1 MPGEHVVILEDD
13 VLRLTRKAEKE
24 LGDAETSLSSAE
36 LEVLVLID
44 GRSTAGETAARMTG
58 IEHAGAIDVL
68 CGLLRDGLI
77 EIGKAGD
84 DALDFINFFDSSVS
98 LEPSAAASARAQKA
112 AAATTS
118 LLQQQGYFVRIVRRA
133 PAGKNR
139 EQPQKFTILVVE
151 DEPTLAKLMKH
162 VLEAE
167 GFSVRNAMNRD
178 EIVAEMRRPPPPDLV
193 LLDVLLPD
201 VDGFEVLFRIRRHP
215 ALKGLPVVMITSE
228 ATRGSVLKG
237 LAGGADGYVTKPFDV
252 PVLMK
257 AVGTVL
263 GLSVKNVTD
272 ADPWPP

>member
-1 MPGEHVVILEDD
+1 MPGERVVIVEDD
-13 VLRLTRKAEKE
+13 VLKLTRRAEKE
-24 LGDAETSLSSAE
+24 LGNAETSLSTAE

-44 GRSTAGETAARMTG
+44 GKATAGETAARMPVIG
-58 IEHAGAIDVL
+58 HAAAIDVL
-68 CGLLRDGLI
+68 CKLLRDGLI
-77 EIGKAGD
+77 ELGRAKD
-84 DALDFINFFDSSVS
+84 DALDFINFFDSNVS
-98 LEPSAAASARAQKA
+98 LEPSAAATAQAQKS
-112 AAATTS
+112 AAATAS
-118 LLQQQGYFVRIVRRA
+118 LLQQQGYVVRIVRRA
-133 PAGKNR
+133 PATKSL
-139 EQPQKFTILVVE
+139 EQPQKLTILVVE

-167 GFSVRNAMNRD
+167 GFSVRNAMNRE

-201 VDGFEVLFRIRRHP
+201 VDGFEVLSRIRRHP
-215 ALKGLPVVMITSE
+215 ALKALPVVMITSE